1 MAMKVS
7 IKQFDV
13 EMDVK
18 NSGIEFAVYEDDKQL
33 GDLIL
38 SKAKLIWCDG
48 RTRRE
53 NGVSI
58 KWADFIEWA
67 NGQK

>member
-13 EMDVK
+13 DMDVK
-18 NSGIEFAVYEDDKQL
+18 NSGIEFAVYQDGKQL

-48 RTRRE
+48 KTHRE
-53 NGVSI
+53 NGVPI
-58 KWADFIEWA
+58 KWADFITWA
-67 NGQK
+67 NAQK